1 MHNLFKRFIQYAPL
15 IALLSIALNIYFGLY
30 SFHHDHRSV
39 VRGIL
44 TEYPYID
51 IARGFVS
58 QDDFIVNVDP
68 LRKRMYALA
77 QSYER
82 GEVSIYIE
90 FLNTGANIAVNPQSY
105 IWPASLLKVPVAMA
119 AMRKVEKG
127 EWSLDT
133 KLLLHEDDRDG
144 QSGNV
149 EHLAANAPV
158 GSVFTVGE
166 LIKLTLEKSDNTAY
180 RMLLREVGFS
190 AMRDL
195 HEAIGLEE
203 LISREGKIS
212 AKEYSRVLRSLYTAS
227 YLSRSSS
234 QLILRC
240 LDNAI
245 FNEYISFPVD
255 PAVPFP
261 HKYGKDIDQRVYSDS
276 GIVYLEHRPY
286 LISVMVQG
294 DPTADTATEERRA
307 TQFMR
312 TVSKDAYEYFKNF
325 K

>member
-1 MHNLFKRFIQYAPL
+1 MHNLLKKFIQLAPL
-15 IALLSIALNIYFGLY
+15 VAIVSVGLNVYLGFY
-30 SFHHDHRSV
+30 YNKHDHRSV
-39 VRGIL
+39 VKEIQA
-44 TEYPYID
+44 EYPYID
-51 IARGFVS
+51 IARGFIM

-68 LRKRMYALA
+68 LRKRLYALA

-90 FLNTGANIAVNPQSY
+90 YLNTGANIAVNPQSY

-133 KLLLHEDDRDG
+133 ELLLQEEDRDG
-144 QSGNV
+144 DSGNI
-149 EHLAANAPV
+149 EHLVSNAPV
-158 GSVFTVGE
+158 GSTFTVEE

-180 RMLLREVGFS
+180 RMLLREVGFDS
-190 AMRDL
+190 MRDL
-195 HEAIGLEE
+195 HEAIGLEQ
-203 LISREGKIS
+203 LTSREGKIS

-227 YLSRSSS
+227 YLERSSS

-240 LDNAI
+240 LDNSI

-255 PAVPFP
+255 PEIPFP
-261 HKYGKDIDQRVYSDS
+261 HKYGKNIDERVYSDS
-276 GIVYLEHRPY
+276 GIVYLEYRPY

-294 DPTADTATEERRA
+294 DRTADPEAEEKRA
-307 TQFMR
+307 AQFMR
-312 TVSKDAYEYFKNF
+312 TVSRDAYDYFKNF